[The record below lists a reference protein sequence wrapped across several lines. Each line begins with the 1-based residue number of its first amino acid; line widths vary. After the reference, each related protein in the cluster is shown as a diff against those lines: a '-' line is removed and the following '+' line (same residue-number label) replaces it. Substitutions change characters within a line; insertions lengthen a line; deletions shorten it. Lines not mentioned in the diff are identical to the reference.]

1 MARID
6 FTFQDEAG
14 TNLNK
19 FKATREDDNTSYYVT
34 LTREANIQKQGTP
47 LNAENL
53 NKLISSINSIYDTQ
67 VTGVKGDREQSF
79 RKGNVN
85 ITKANIG
92 LGDVDNTADQNKSV
106 WFAESAL
113 ILADDTSGETGV
125 NVGSATNPTYF
136 KNGVPVACDSGF
148 SSLWDCGKYVNKYS
162 PEIELKT
169 DKFFQFNVP
178 YLASKSEP
186 IFIIFEFVNST
197 SEVLTQMCLLNTIK
211 KQRYSIRMD
220 FVGSESI
227 SLIATNYSTGGSIPY
242 VEMKVTS
249 TTNYI
254 KRLKSI
260 TAIYLRDIVQA

>member
-14 TNLNK
+14 TNLNR

-67 VTGVKGDREQSF
+67 VTGVKGDSEQSF

-92 LGDVDNTADQNKSV
+92 LGNVDNIADQNKSV

-125 NVGSATNPTYF
+125 NKGSNYIPIYF
-136 KNGVPVACDSGF
+136 ENGKPKPCDISGVYN
-148 SSLWDCGKYVNKYS
+148 C
-162 PEIELKT
+162 
-169 DKFFQFNVP
+169 NV
-178 YLASKSEP
+178 YL
-186 IFIIFEFVNST
+186 N
-197 SEVLTQMCLLNTIK
+197 NT
-211 KQRYSIRMD
+211 
-220 FVGSESI
+220 
-227 SLIATNYSTGGSIPY
+227 IATNSSFEFELYYIPSTKYYPNPNFLIFEVQTNRNDNAIISTFCLYDTFINSSASNPIGLEFDSSRKLVIYAESKAQFASNRRGWKCRIKTAEGIKTINKIKAVYLYSMS
-242 VEMKVTS
+242 
-249 TTNYI
+249 
-254 KRLKSI
+254 
-260 TAIYLRDIVQA
+260 

>member
-14 TNLNK
+14 TNLNR

-34 LTREANIQKQGTP
+34 LTREANIQIQGTP
-47 LNAENL
+47 IDAQHMNEIINA
-53 NKLISSINSIYDTQ
+53 INDMYQTS
-67 VTGVKGDREQSF
+67 VTGVKGESESTYRI
-79 RKGNVN
+79 GNVN

-92 LGDVDNTADQNKSV
+92 LGNVDNIADKNKIVRQANYAKQMIAIYGGYPINIGSPTQPV
-106 WFAESAL
+106 YFEN
-113 ILADDTSGETGV
+113 GE
-125 NVGSATNPTYF
+125 
-136 KNGVPVACDSGF
+136 PVACDSGF
-148 SSLWDCGKYVNKYS
+148 SSLWNCGKYVNKYS
-162 PEIELKT
+162 PEIELT
-169 DKFFQFNVP
+169 TNKFFQFNVP
-178 YLASKSEP
+178 YLGSKSEP

-211 KQRYSIRMD
+211 EQRYSIRMD

-227 SLIATNYSTGGSIPY
+227 SLIATNYSTSGSIPY
-242 VEMKVTS
+242 VEMKVTN